1 MYMLGIIRE
10 SRESAERKRG
20 EKEKRERKRERERER
35 EKGERGRREKILP
48 EIWFD
53 CTKGHFIDRL
63 RAEANFSALYREKKT
78 VY

>member
-1 MYMLGIIRE
+1 MKK
-10 SRESAERKRG
+10 RKRRRERER
-20 EKEKRERKRERERER
+20 EKERERKRERERER

-53 CTKGHFIDRL
+53 CTKGHFIDKL
-63 RAEANFSALYREKKT
+63 RAEATFSALYREKKT